1 MELAF
6 FLKDKKTPLLRP
18 RLAHVVGQFTDTQAG
33 GGISTGGDESHL
45 HVDVMAPGL
54 VGDFKDRHPRVLIPP
69 SVPHLAEEFP
79 LKILLYIIN
88 LRLNGARRVSL
99 LVPALPPFAG
109 KTGGSAGTRP
119 LTGAN
124 PGAVLQEIT
133 HAAKGA
139 ATHGHSRRRPAC
151 IQVRSLTLSGEGQAS
166 VPPLSP

>member
-33 GGISTGGDESHL
+33 DGISTGGDESHL

-54 VGDFKDRHPRVLIPP
+54 VGDFKDGHPRVLIPP

-88 LRLNGARRVSL
+88 LRLNGARHVSL

-109 KTGGSAGTRP
+109 KKGGSAGTRP
-119 LTGAN
+119 LARAN

-133 HAAKGA
+133 HAAIGA

-151 IQVRSLTLSGEGQAS
+151 IQVRSLTLSGEGQVS